1 MAQPERSRE
10 PTQARPAIDVIDES
24 FVVAD
29 PALLAARFADPGL
42 WRAWWPDLEL
52 TVARDRGPKGIRWAV
67 RGALTGSAE
76 VWLEPWRD
84 GVIVHWYLR
93 ADPAG
98 RTVRRAER
106 LRRAYLLDYKRRIHA
121 LKDELEQERPVGAP
135 RAGVAG

>member
-1 MAQPERSRE
+1 MAELEQVQE
-10 PTQARPAIDVIDES
+10 PARARPAIDIIDES

-29 PALLAARFADPGL
+29 PAVLAARFADAAL

-52 TVARDRGPKGIRWAV
+52 SVDRDRGRKGIRWAV

-76 VWLEPWRD
+76 VWLEPWQD

-98 RTVRRAER
+98 RTVRRAENV
-106 LRRAYLLDYKRRIHA
+106 RRAYLLDYKRHIHA
-121 LKDELEQERPVGAP
+121 LKDELERDRPVGAP
-135 RAGVAG
+135 RTGAGG